1 MTTPT
6 YLMGRTDE
14 ETQRLIAA
22 ARILN
27 PFTRRMLIDAGV
39 APGMRVLDVG
49 TGAGDVALIAAELV
63 GPTGAVVAVD
73 QNPTILTTAYERAQA
88 AGLDHISFVAG
99 SASDVELSGQFD
111 AIVGRLVLMY
121 VGDAAGLLRRL
132 AGYLAP
138 GGVMAFQDFNFS
150 PSSVRS
156 TPPVPLWDTAWG
168 WMTNLVVRAGIS
180 QTAGFDLHRIL
191 RSAGLS
197 APSMRLESVVESG
210 PDAVGYAWITDALRS
225 MLPLIEQLGVA
236 TSAEVDI
243 DTLAQR
249 LRAATVAVDAV
260 VKAPDVVSAWARLE
274 PSTLES

>member
-6 YLMGRTDE
+6 YLMGRTDQ

-27 PFTRRMLIDAGV
+27 PFTRRMLTDAGL

-49 TGAGDVALIAAELV
+49 TGAGDVALIAAEIV

-88 AGLDHISFVAG
+88 SGLDHISFVAAE
-99 SASDVELSGQFD
+99 ASNVELSGQFD

-150 PSSVRS
+150 PDSVRS
-156 TPPVPLWDTAWG
+156 TPRVPLWDTAWG
-168 WMTNLVVRAGIS
+168 WMTTVVARAGIS
-180 QTAGFDLHRIL
+180 QTAGFDMHRIL
-191 RSAGLS
+191 RDAGLS
-197 APSMRLESVVESG
+197 APHMRLESVVESG
-210 PDAVGYAWITDALRS
+210 PDGVGYAWLTDALRS

-236 TSAEVDI
+236 TSAEVEI

-249 LRAATVAVDAV
+249 LRADTVAVDAV
-260 VKAPDVVSAWARLE
+260 VKAPDVVSAWARIE
-274 PSTLES
+274 PSTPDN